1 MNGYNPLSKMTLF
14 VLVFLFLSLLPCSV
28 NSELVGYWT
37 FDKADETN
45 DVSGNGNDGIIHGN
59 PKLVAGKSG
68 EALEFNGSTDYVEIP
83 DSPGLSELDALSL
96 SAWIQ
101 PLKLG
106 AWVAVAE
113 KGIHLNWSYGFFIE
127 PDGTLSFEVSTGPG
141 NNLVCCVGNVAM
153 EIGVWY
159 HIFGSYDGK
168 TVKAY
173 VDGKLAGEM
182 PGADA
187 VHITEGLPFTIGSRN
202 GQNHFAG
209 AVDEVAF
216 WNEAISVEESMEPLP
231 VQPRGKLAAAWGA
244 LKAHNSHGYSD

>member
-1 MNGYNPLSKMTLF
+1 MNGYQPLSKMTLF
-14 VLVFLFLSLLPCSV
+14 GAVFLSLCLLPCSV
-28 NSELVGYWT
+28 NGELVGYWT
-37 FDKADETN
+37 FDKADGAN
-45 DVSGNGNDGIIHGN
+45 DVSGNGNDGILHGN
-59 PKLVAGKSG
+59 PKSVAGKSG

-83 DSPGLSELDALSL
+83 DAPALSELDALSL

-127 PDGTLSFEVSTGPG
+127 PDATLSFEVSTGPA
-141 NNLVCCVGNVAM
+141 NNLVCCVGNVEL
-153 EIGVWY
+153 EIGEWY

-231 VQPRGKLAAAWGA
+231 VKPRGKLATVWGA
-244 LKAHNSHGYSD
+244 LKAHN